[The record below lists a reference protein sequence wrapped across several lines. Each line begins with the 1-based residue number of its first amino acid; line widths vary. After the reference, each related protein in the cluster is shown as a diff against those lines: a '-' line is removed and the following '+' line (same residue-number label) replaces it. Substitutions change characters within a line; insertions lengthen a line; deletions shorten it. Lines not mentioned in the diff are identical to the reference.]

1 MRVLVFSPMVRFA
14 MQHYLQ
20 CIANELNWLGHE
32 PTFILPSHNILETR
46 HRVVTIGGGNWL
58 NTLWTN
64 VNPLTF
70 LRLTWILFRESPD
83 CVHFLNGE
91 TRLTVLWML
100 LLCRLTGTR
109 AILSVHDPEP
119 HPCAKLDVL
128 AYHLVARRAV
138 RVAREINIHDK
149 AHVPVAR
156 AWGKPLHVFPFP
168 DISVL
173 FPNESTAQREDVVL
187 FFGRIEPY
195 KGLLHFVELGFR
207 MRGKARFV
215 IAGTGT
221 IDGDLREK
229 IDANPDIFELHHRFI
244 KDSEM
249 LQLYDRA
256 KVVLLPYESATQSGI
271 PAGAASRGAIPV
283 GFAVG
288 GLVNQIPEVG
298 GKVVPAADLDAMQTT
313 VEAIIREYHE
323 PDRTALASTSQ
334 RFALG
339 LEHMYGNDPAA
350 VAAPATQN

>member
-20 CIANELNWLGHE
+20 CIADEIDRLGHE

-46 HRVVTIGGGNWL
+46 HRIVTIGGGSWL

-70 LRLTWILFRESPD
+70 LRLAGVFFREAPD

-109 AILSVHDPEP
+109 SILSVHDPEP

-128 AYHLVARRAV
+128 AYHLIARRSV
-138 RVAREINIHDK
+138 RVASEINIHDK
-149 AHVPVAR
+149 AHAPIAS
-156 AWGKPLHVFPFP
+156 AWGKELHIFPFP

-173 FPNESTAQREDVVL
+173 FPSESMAKREDVVL

-195 KGLLHFVELGFR
+195 KGLPKFVELGLK
-207 MRGKARFV
+207 MRGRARFV

-221 IDGDLREK
+221 IDEELQKTIE
-229 IDANPDIFELHHRFI
+229 ANSDIFELHHRFI
-244 KDSEM
+244 EDSEM
-249 LQLYDRA
+249 LRLYDRA
-256 KVVLLPYESATQSGI
+256 KIVLLPYDSATQSGI

-288 GLVNQIPEVG
+288 GLVNQIPDVG
-298 GKVVPAADLDAMQTT
+298 GRVATAGNMDEM
-313 VEAIIREYHE
+313 EAIVSDILDDYSE
-323 PDRTALASTSQ
+323 PDRATLTATSQ
-334 RFALG
+334 RFILG
-339 LEHMYGNDPAA
+339 LKQMYGDYSPPSSPTA
-350 VAAPATQN
+350 QK

>member
-20 CIANELNWLGHE
+20 CIANELDRLDHE
-32 PTFILPSHNILETR
+32 PIFIVPSHNILETR
-46 HRVVTIGGGNWL
+46 HRVVTIGGGSWL

-64 VNPLTF
+64 VNPFTF
-70 LRLTWILFRESPD
+70 LRLTWIFFRESPD

-109 AILSVHDPEP
+109 SILSVHDPEP
-119 HPCAKLDVL
+119 HPCAKMDVL
-128 AYHLVARRAV
+128 AYHLVARRSV
-138 RVAREINIHDK
+138 HVASEINIHDK
-149 AHVPVAR
+149 AHVPIAS
-156 AWGKPLHVFPFP
+156 AWGKELHVFPFP

-173 FPNESTAQREDVVL
+173 FPSESTSEREDVVL

-195 KGLLHFVELGFR
+195 KGLPHFVELGLR

-221 IDGDLREK
+221 IDAELRQT

-244 KDSEM
+244 EDSEM
-249 LQLYDRA
+249 LRLYDRA
-256 KVVLLPYESATQSGI
+256 KVVLLPYDSATQSGI

-288 GLVNQIPEVG
+288 GLVNQIPDVG
-298 GKVVPAADLDAMQTT
+298 GRVAPAGDMDEL
-313 VEAIIREYHE
+313 EAIVSAILDDYSE
-323 PDRTALASTSQ
+323 PDREALAATAK
-334 RFALG
+334 RFAGG
-339 LEHMYGNDPAA
+339 LEHMY
-350 VAAPATQN
+350 AAPVGAARPAVQS